1 MTIQGFLNTA
11 YAMLVAEYQ
20 HLGMDMLSAVAKV
33 DESIG
38 LTTDIGTQPAVAGV
52 PTAADNDRALAALQV
67 QLKGLGR

>member
-1 MTIQGFLNTA
+1 MTARSFLNTG

-38 LTTDIGTQPAVAGV
+38 LKTAVAAQPAVAGV
-52 PTAADNDRALAALQV
+52 PSAADNDRALAELQA
-67 QLKGLGR
+67 QLKRVKR

>member
-1 MTIQGFLNTA
+1 MTVRAFLNTA

-38 LTTDIGTQPAVAGV
+38 LTTSVAAQPAAAGV
-52 PTAADNDRALAALQV
+52 PTAADNDRALAELQGAL
-67 QLKGLGR
+67 KRIGR

>member
-1 MTIQGFLNTA
+1 MTARSFLNTG

-38 LTTDIGTQPAVAGV
+38 LTSAFVQPAAAGV
-52 PTAADNDRALAALQV
+52 PSAAENDRALAELQA
-67 QLKGLGR
+67 QLKRVKR